1 MKLKELLSLHS
12 VNTYVSINKDKEPK
26 KIKEIYK
33 SSIYPMIEDR
43 TVETV
48 SLHTFHDYNDL
59 INVYMYIKII

>member
-26 KIKEIYK
+26 KIKEVYK
-33 SSIYPMIEDR
+33 SSIYLMIEDR

-48 SLHTFHDYNDL
+48 SLHTFYDHNDL